1 MKNLIRTLTR
11 RFMPRRLVPGKSL
24 GAILALVVAAGM
36 TAGMTAAPALAQRA
50 LSPQDQADLA
60 RVEAYFNQ
68 LTTVQSAFIQ
78 ASSSGHIAQGQLWIK
93 RPGRVRFEY
102 APPSPILITAD
113 GLWLT
118 YQDNELEQT
127 SRVPLATSA
136 IGVIVDDEVSFDEDL
151 TVESITRESNVLR
164 ITVSRDTVL
173 EQGRVTLTF
182 QDQPLTL
189 KQWVV
194 EDSRGTQV
202 KVALLNPVFGVEI
215 PAKVF
220 RPNAYEREADQ
231 NR

>member
-1 MKNLIRTLTR
+1 MKNLIRTLA
-11 RFMPRRLVPGKSL
+11 RRLAPSKPPGHKL
-24 GAILALVVAAGM
+24 LALIVAVGM
-36 TAGMTAAPALAQRA
+36 TATGPAFAQRA
-50 LSPQDQADLA
+50 LSAQDQADLA

-68 LTTVQSAFIQ
+68 LTTVQSSFIQ

-151 TVESITRESNVLR
+151 TVENITRESNVLR
-164 ITVSRDTVL
+164 ITVSRDTLL

-202 KVALLNPVFGVEI
+202 KVALLNPIFGVEI
-215 PAKVF
+215 PAKTF
-220 RPNAYEREADQ
+220 RPNTYEREADQ